1 MRIMRQILE
10 GAAFGTLMAV
20 ILVGQHLLQYMTF

>member
-1 MRIMRQILE
+1 MRVMRQFLE

-20 ILVGQHLLQYMTF
+20 ILVGQHLLQ

>member
-10 GAAFGTLMAV
+10 GAAFGTLMAI
-20 ILVGQHLLQYMTF
+20 ILVGQHLLQ